1 MDIVLFIIIIV
12 VASILQTSTGF
23 GFSIMATPFLL
34 LLFEPAE
41 AIQIN
46 LILSLLISISL
57 IYKIKKDINFGI
69 MKRLIA
75 GSFVGLPIGIWVFLW
90 LDLQNLKLLVSL
102 VILVLTTLLILK
114 YRIRRSKNRDL
125 VVGWFSGS
133 LTASIGM
140 PGPPLLLYFSGTDT
154 KKDRLRGTTLAYFL
168 FIYLVS
174 LLVQII
180 FAGTSPRV
188 WEASIIAVP
197 LVLVGLVLGQKLFV
211 KLNQDLFR
219 TVTYILLIFTGLYLL
234 FDSLF

>member
-1 MDIVLFIIIIV
+1 
-12 VASILQTSTGF
+12 
-23 GFSIMATPFLL
+23 
-34 LLFEPAE
+34 
-41 AIQIN
+41 
-46 LILSLLISISL
+46 
-57 IYKIKKDINFGI
+57 

-154 KKDRLRGTTLAYFL
+154 KKID
-168 FIYLVS
+168 
-174 LLVQII
+174 
-180 FAGTSPRV
+180 
-188 WEASIIAVP
+188 
-197 LVLVGLVLGQKLFV
+197 
-211 KLNQDLFR
+211 
-219 TVTYILLIFTGLYLL
+219 
-234 FDSLF
+234 